1 MSDSIAKQGWWNRN
15 WESESTHLPT
25 RWMYSR
31 FEHCG
36 RKSIHYIEF
45 VIGSNN
51 PCSRNVFLVP
61 IKYIYMWPNVD
72 GSKHQENQVK
82 VTDEKRCS
90 FYTLQ
95 ENIQIVADLFR
106 AFKKQI
112 TIQAKLSCCY
122 CSGSV
127 SILLHSTTCKNGVTL
142 QCISQK
148 KLQLLY
154 LLHGTQ

>member
-1 MSDSIAKQGWWNRN
+1 MRAHTFQQGECTPGLNTVEGN
-15 WESESTHLPT
+15 P
-25 RWMYSR
+25 
-31 FEHCG
+31 
-36 RKSIHYIEF
+36 YIILNLLL
-45 VIGSNN
+45 VLN
-51 PCSRNVFLVP
+51 PYSRNVFLVP
-61 IKYIYMWPNVD
+61 IKYIYMRPNVD

-82 VTDEKRCS
+82 VTDVKRCS
-90 FYTLQ
+90 FCTLQ

-127 SILLHSTTCKNGVTL
+127 LILLHSTTCKNGVTL

-148 KLQLLY
+148 KLQHLLLY